1 MSFLGFLGK
10 TILGGVTGF
19 VTGGP
24 AGAVAGAGLAAFGG
38 KQQAGS
44 AGGGVTSA
52 AALPRTFIGQPLTTS
67 PLKLGPFGGTG
78 PGTGPVAAPSAGVP
92 SCACSHSTRMVPYA
106 APGMTPQPLN
116 QACLRGYHMN
126 KSKYYVCT
134 GDGSTAVA
142 VPKGTACV
150 KTRRMNVGNARALRR
165 ALRRAY
171 GFEKL
176 AMRTI
181 KLIHPRKRGS
191 FGGFKRSRKR

>member
-1 MSFLGFLGK
+1 MSFLGFIGK
-10 TILGGVTGF
+10 TLIGAATGL

-24 AGAVAGAGLAAFGG
+24 GGAIVGGVAGALGY
-38 KQQAGS
+38 KPQAGS
-44 AGGGVTSA
+44 AGGGVVPSSPLQTA
-52 AALPRTFIGQPLTTS
+52 PRTYLGGGIKFPA
-67 PLKLGPFGGTG
+67 LGPMTG
-78 PGTGPVAAPSAGVP
+78 SSLPAAAAPSAGVP
-92 SCACSHSTRMVPYA
+92 ACGCSHSTRMVPYA

-126 KSKYYVCT
+126 KSSYYVCT
-134 GDGSTAVA
+134 GDGSTAVR

-181 KLIHPRKRGS
+181 KLVHPRKRGS
-191 FGGFKRSRKR
+191 FGGFKRARKR